1 MLAVDLRFPKPK
13 PLRREFI
20 EFIWKGGE
28 GSGREKAEEG
38 KGGRRGGAVRKDCG
52 EGSEVAES
60 GGESKWKYG
69 DSSTKAPGAKPHR

>member
-38 KGGRRGGAVRKDCG
+38 KGGRRGGAG
-52 EGSEVAES
+52 EEGLR
-60 GGESKWKYG
+60 GGE
-69 DSSTKAPGAKPHR
+69 